1 MSIMMLRVCYSLFLV
16 ETMTGATQPAG
27 ALPALPNSSWSFS
40 TPSKKYEK
48 IPKRLSQPAERHR
61 SIYRM
66 RESRDAVISPLKV
79 PTASLNSWTTLG
91 CATPERTLKVRY
103 NARPDTMRVLQE
115 KISRSHLLLGGIDKG
130 KNDRWTRRVRVAT

>member
-1 MSIMMLRVCYSLFLV
+1 MSITLLVLLVSFLV
-16 ETMTGATQPAG
+16 ETITGVRSRQIRY
-27 ALPALPNSSWSFS
+27 LPIRNLLWSFS
-40 TPSKKYEK
+40 TPSKKCEK

-61 SIYRM
+61 SMYRM
-66 RESRDAVISPLKV
+66 RESRDADISPLNV

-115 KISRSHLLLGGIDKG
+115 KISRSNLLLGGIDKG
-130 KNDRWTRRVRVAT
+130 KTDRWTRRVRVAT